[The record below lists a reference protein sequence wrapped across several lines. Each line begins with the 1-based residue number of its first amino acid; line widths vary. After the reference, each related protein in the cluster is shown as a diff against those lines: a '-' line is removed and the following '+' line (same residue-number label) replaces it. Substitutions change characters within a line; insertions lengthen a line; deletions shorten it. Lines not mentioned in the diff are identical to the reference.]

1 MKKQF
6 IVTFDSTS
14 NSQALTDTVVLGDS
28 RISDPMSVSAHN
40 QVSHHPFSHIDNIE
54 QDPYATFFTL
64 ALPTKGWK
72 NRLIKHDPT
81 LEEQKEYFENTLN
94 NIIFNNTKPF
104 EFRYSLE
111 YNEDM
116 ANIHAHGVIQ
126 NVSQANLNRFK
137 KQMRK
142 IFKLAPANRIAI
154 KYYKTD
160 NIYLKE
166 KYHYHLGNIDY
177 NQNPKNKVNSYYTR
191 VAR

>member
-1 MKKQF
+1 MNNKF
-6 IVTFDSTS
+6 IVTFDSQGA
-14 NSQALTDTVVLGDS
+14 NDTVVLGDS
-28 RISDPMSVSAHN
+28 RISDPLSVSPHN
-40 QVSHHPFSHIDNIE
+40 QVSHHPFTHVDNIE
-54 QDPYATFFTL
+54 QDPYANFFTL

-72 NRLIKHDPT
+72 NRLPKHDPT
-81 LEEQKEYFENTLN
+81 IEEQKEYFETTLN

-104 EFRYSLE
+104 VFRYSLE

-116 ANIHAHGVIQ
+116 ANIHCHGVIQ

-154 KYYKTD
+154 KYYKTE
-160 NIYLKE
+160 NIYLTE

-177 NQNPKNKVNSYYTR
+177 NKQPKNKVTSYYTK